1 MVWFNLNMMHTN
13 SIKPK
18 GGLKS
23 SNSRIFQCIQSK
35 PYSASYRRV
44 RDTLKVT
51 IIISILLSDSFLSP
65 QIMAQ
70 KNRQVCAASATTS
83 NLPPSL
89 ASLVSSFQAVPD
101 PMARYKQL
109 LFFATKLETLPD
121 ADRIPENKVKGCVSQ
136 VWVVPTLKPEDGK
149 IYWKADSDSQLTKG
163 LAALLV
169 QGLSRLTPEEI
180 VKVQPDFIASLGLA
194 QALTPSRN
202 NGFLN
207 MFKLMQAK
215 ALELL
220 LQQKQ
225 QELDKTNSSNG
236 SGSGSDAQDQTAAAA
251 AQPSTNEST
260 PSSSSPTSSNTP
272 VADKVKEK
280 LQQQLQPAKL
290 NILDDSSKHAG
301 HGGYKGT
308 ANYSGETHFTIEV
321 VSAAFEGL
329 SSVKRHRLVYGILDE
344 EMGSPIHALSLV
356 TKTPGEAGM

>member
-1 MVWFNLNMMHTN
+1 
-13 SIKPK
+13 
-18 GGLKS
+18 
-23 SNSRIFQCIQSK
+23 
-35 PYSASYRRV
+35 
-44 RDTLKVT
+44 
-51 IIISILLSDSFLSP
+51 
-65 QIMAQ
+65 
-70 KNRQVCAASATTS
+70 
-83 NLPPSL
+83 
-89 ASLVSSFQAVPD
+89 
-101 PMARYKQL
+101 MARYKQL

-121 ADRIPENKVKGCVSQ
+121 EDHVPENKVKGCVSQ
-136 VWVVPTLKPEDGK
+136 VWVVPTLKPEDGN

-169 QGLSRLTPEEI
+169 QGLSGLTPEEI

-225 QELDKTNSSNG
+225 QEIDKNNSSDG
-236 SGSGSDAQDQTAAAA
+236 YGSRSGSNAQDQTTTTAAAAAGAGA

-260 PSSSSPTSSNTP
+260 LSSSSPTSSNTP

-280 LQQQLQPAKL
+280 LQEQLQPAKL

-344 EMGSPIHALSLV
+344 EMGAPIHALSLV